1 MSKRA
6 EGERTRQMRN
16 MNELTNRQR
25 GALGEQY
32 AVKYLKKQHYKI
44 LDKNYKCKLGEI
56 DIIARDG
63 GEIAFVEVKTRPDDP
78 YVRGMYAVDRR
89 KQEHIA
95 ETGTELQPRMDVIE
109 VELGEDNRLV
119 SINHIKAAFIQ
130 SGDYARY

>member
-1 MSKRA
+1 MS
-6 EGERTRQMRN
+6 
-16 MNELTNRQR
+16 ELTNRER
-25 GALGEQY
+25 GALGERF
-32 AVKYLKKQHYKI
+32 AVKYLRKQHYKI
-44 LDKNYKCKLGEI
+44 LEKNYKCKLGEI

-89 KQEHIA
+89 KQEHILRTAAFYIA
-95 ETGTELQPRMDVIE
+95 ETGCRLQPRMDVIE
-109 VELGEDNRLV
+109 VELGADNRLV

>member
-1 MSKRA
+1 
-6 EGERTRQMRN
+6 

-44 LDKNYKCKLGEI
+44 LEKNYKCKLGEI

-89 KQEHIA
+89 KQEHILRTAAFYIA
-95 ETGTELQPRMDVIE
+95 ETGTKLQPRMDVIE
-109 VELGEDNRLV
+109 VELGADNRLV